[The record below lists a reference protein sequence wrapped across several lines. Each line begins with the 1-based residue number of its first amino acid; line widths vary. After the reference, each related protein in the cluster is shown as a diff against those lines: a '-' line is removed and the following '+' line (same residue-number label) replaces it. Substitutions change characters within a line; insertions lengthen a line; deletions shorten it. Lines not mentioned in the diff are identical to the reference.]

1 MAEALHTFVVP
12 AHGQSPHLGDCL
24 ASLRAQR
31 VPSRILLATSTP
43 SPWLQALA
51 DQHDV
56 PLHVHG
62 PNAGIGRDWNAAL
75 AAVETPWATLA
86 HQDDVYLPDFSA
98 ASLALAQ
105 SVPDTS
111 LVLTGYAEL
120 LPDGTQR
127 RNSAMLAVKRVLLE
141 LGFMNAPAV
150 RATAAK
156 QRLLRFGCPIPC
168 PSVTLR
174 VDTGQPLF
182 REDLRLNLDWD
193 AWLRLA
199 AGEGAFAYDRDVLM
213 LHRIHAGSETSAGIL
228 GGARARE
235 DLMMFERLWPKPV
248 ARLLARA
255 YAASYATGER

>member
-1 MAEALHTFVVP
+1 MSRELHTFVVP
-12 AHGQSPHLGDCL
+12 AHGQSPHLDACL
-24 ASLRAQR
+24 ASLRSQR
-31 VPSRILLATSTP
+31 AASRILVATSTP
-43 SPWLQALA
+43 SSWLESLVAE
-51 DQHDV
+51 HGV

-62 PNAGIGRDWNAAL
+62 PNVGIGRDWNVAL

-86 HQDDVYLPDFSA
+86 HQDDIYLPGFTA
-98 ASLALAQ
+98 ASLALAEAM
-105 SVPDTS
+105 PDAV

-120 LPDGTQR
+120 LPDGSER
-127 RNSAMLAVKRVLLE
+127 RNSPMLAIKRLLLE
-141 LGFMNAPAV
+141 LGFLNAPVA
-150 RATAAK
+150 RTSAAK

-174 VDTGQPLF
+174 VDRGLPLF
-182 REDLRLNLDWD
+182 REDLRLNLDWE

-199 AGEGAFAYDRDVLM
+199 AGEGAFAYYRDVLM

-228 GGARARE
+228 GGARAQE

-255 YAASYATGER
+255 YAASYMGAK